1 VAKCG
6 NIHDIGRNKVN
17 SIEIA
22 GKLGR
27 TYGLSW
33 GWVRGGGRW
42 VGGGGESK
50 QKIAKPEY
58 YLTII

>member
-1 VAKCG
+1 LVAKCG

-33 GWVRGGGRW
+33 GWV
-42 VGGGGESK
+42 GGGGGDGLGGGGIQTKNSE
-50 QKIAKPEY
+50 
-58 YLTII
+58 T